1 MNIHRF
7 DGCLLGK
14 VVKFP
19 WRFVSLLEG
28 MLYIASLQV
37 PAGTKSTAC
46 LDKPIRIWE
55 FRTSGLAKPKS
66 DCPSNSRDTSVII
79 LDSSGPRLIL
89 PTFCEMPC
97 LGRSL
102 KYGHLRRPPYL
113 PYSNLGWGPW
123 FRRSN
128 SSWDPLPS
136 HKGSLSKLRVP
147 STWRNVWRHMATK
160 LDNNLSFAYIYG
172 SKYGIFASIYRVSGG
187 QPRKFTY
194 QMMTQSWP
202 FLRMVTFW
210 RVKTW
215 PSFWVI
221 TSSHLEE
228 AGTSFFKMLTCWTF
242 NIKHVKTHLI
252 WWKNFF
258 WTIKHILKSLKKTK
272 PTFEL
277 LSIKYI
283 HRYVHHALS
292 TKQKTIFQ
300 LTILLWLLKWPHNC
314 CRHASFRNLL
324 EHQVSIQLDGKDW
337 CGNPIITTI

>member
-1 MNIHRF
+1 
-7 DGCLLGK
+7 
-14 VVKFP
+14 
-19 WRFVSLLEG
+19 
-28 MLYIASLQV
+28 
-37 PAGTKSTAC
+37 
-46 LDKPIRIWE
+46 
-55 FRTSGLAKPKS
+55 
-66 DCPSNSRDTSVII
+66 
-79 LDSSGPRLIL
+79 
-89 PTFCEMPC
+89 MPC

-113 PYSNLGWGPW
+113 PYTNLGWGPW

-160 LDNNLSFAYIYG
+160 LDNNLSEMH
-172 SKYGIFASIYRVSGG
+172 IFMDPSMVYLLL
-187 QPRKFTY
+187 FTGFRGDNPGN
-194 QMMTQSWP
+194 WP
-202 FLRMVTFW
+202 TRWPSRDLFW
-210 RVKTW
+210 EWW

-258 WTIKHILKSLKKTK
+258 WTIEHILKSLKKLK

-337 CGNPIITTI
+337 CGNPIITGI